1 MNKKAINTVKKYN
14 MLSKGDR
21 VLVAVSGGA
30 DSMALLEFFISIKDK
45 YDLNLCAAHIE
56 HGIRGEESLN
66 DALFVKEYCEKSGVK
81 LYMKS
86 INAPYLAKKADM
98 GVEEYSRQARY
109 DFFSTIPCD
118 KIATAHNLTDN
129 AETLLFR
136 LARGTG
142 LKGACAIPPLRDKI
156 IRPFIEISSDEI
168 RAWCNDNNIAY
179 RIDSTNKD
187 DTYSRNLIRL
197 QMLPLFQRLNNGYLE
212 NINDFISDVNDD
224 YSFIMNEAQ
233 KAYNISVVNNEIELN
248 KLNLLDN
255 AIKKRVIKLYFENNN
270 LNLDRIHL
278 QNINKITQKSGKIQI
293 KNDLYAI
300 SAKGKLR
307 IANLKNSPKL
317 DEIVTEILN
326 INEFSDKN
334 IDFYCDC
341 DKIIG
346 SVTIRK
352 RLPGDSL
359 KPAGRN
365 VSKTLKK
372 LFNEAA
378 YPIEKRNGDIV
389 VCDDKGIIG
398 IIGLC
403 ADDRV
408 KKDCNTE
415 NVFIIK
421 LPSED

>member
-56 HGIRGEESLN
+56 HGIRGEESLS

-86 INAPYLAKKADM
+86 INAPYLAKKAGM

-142 LKGACAIPPLRDKI
+142 LKGACAIPPVRNKI

-168 RAWCNDNNIAY
+168 RAWCNDNNIPY

-233 KAYNISVVNNEIELN
+233 KAYNI
-248 KLNLLDN
+248 
-255 AIKKRVIKLYFENNN
+255 KLYFENNN

-307 IANLKNSPKL
+307 LANLKNSPKL

-352 RLPGDSL
+352 RFPGDSL
-359 KPAGRN
+359 NPAGRN
-365 VSKTLKK
+365 VNKTLKK

-389 VCDDKGIIG
+389 VCDDKGVIG

>member
-1 MNKKAINTVKKYN
+1 MDVSQYLEIFIDESAEHLQTLSDCIMELEKEPDNKDVINEIF
-14 MLSKGDR
+14 R
-21 VLVAVSGGA
+21 
-30 DSMALLEFFISIKDK
+30 
-45 YDLNLCAAHIE
+45 AAH
-56 HGIRGEESLN
+56 SLKGMAGTMGFKRMQHLTHDMEN
-66 DALFVKEYCEKSGVK
+66 VFQEVRSEKIQVDSQ
-81 LYMKS
+81 M
-86 INAPYLAKKADM
+86 ID
-98 GVEEYSRQARY
+98 
-109 DFFSTIPCD
+109 
-118 KIATAHNLTDN
+118 
-129 AETLLFR
+129 LLFKC
-136 LARGTG
+136 LD
-142 LKGACAIPPLRDKI
+142 AID
-156 IRPFIEISSDEI
+156 
-168 RAWCNDNNIAY
+168 
-179 RIDSTNKD
+179 
-187 DTYSRNLIRL
+187 
-197 QMLPLFQRLNNGYLE
+197 GYLE

-255 AIKKRVIKLYFENNN
+255 SIKKRVIKLYFENNN
-270 LNLDRIHL
+270 LSLDRIHL
-278 QNINKITQKSGKIQI
+278 QNVNKITQKSGKIQI

-326 INEFSDKN
+326 INEFNDKN

-365 VSKTLKK
+365 VNKTLKK
-372 LFNEAA
+372 LFNETA

>member
-1 MNKKAINTVKKYN
+1 
-14 MLSKGDR
+14 
-21 VLVAVSGGA
+21 
-30 DSMALLEFFISIKDK
+30 
-45 YDLNLCAAHIE
+45 
-56 HGIRGEESLN
+56 
-66 DALFVKEYCEKSGVK
+66 
-81 LYMKS
+81 
-86 INAPYLAKKADM
+86 
-98 GVEEYSRQARY
+98 
-109 DFFSTIPCD
+109 
-118 KIATAHNLTDN
+118 
-129 AETLLFR
+129 
-136 LARGTG
+136 
-142 LKGACAIPPLRDKI
+142 
-156 IRPFIEISSDEI
+156 
-168 RAWCNDNNIAY
+168 
-179 RIDSTNKD
+179 
-187 DTYSRNLIRL
+187 
-197 QMLPLFQRLNNGYLE
+197 MLPLFQRLNNRYLE

-270 LNLDRIHL
+270 LYLDRIHL

-365 VSKTLKK
+365 VNKLLKSFLTKRLIRLKK
-372 LFNEAA
+372 ETAILLFVTIRVLSALSGFVLMTES
-378 YPIEKRNGDIV
+378 KRIV
-389 VCDDKGIIG
+389 ILKMF
-398 IIGLC
+398 
-403 ADDRV
+403 
-408 KKDCNTE
+408 
-415 NVFIIK
+415 FIIK

>member
-1 MNKKAINTVKKYN
+1 MKQKIIETIKKYN
-14 MLSKGDR
+14 LINSGDKI
-21 VLVAVSGGA
+21 VLGVSGGQ
-30 DSMALLEFFISIKDK
+30 DSIAMLDILNQLKDEMNFEI
-45 YDLNLCAAHIE
+45 YVVHVNHN
-56 HGIRGEESLN
+56 IRGKDADEDEEY
-66 DALFVKEYCEKSGVK
+66 VKKYCEKSGVK

-86 INAPYLAKKADM
+86 INAPYLAKKAGM

-129 AETLLFR
+129 VETLLFR

-142 LKGACAIPPLRDKI
+142 LKGACAIPPVRDKI

-233 KAYNISVVNNEIELN
+233 KAYNISVVKNEIELN

-326 INEFSDKN
+326 INEFNDKN

-365 VSKTLKK
+365 VNKTLKK
-372 LFNEAA
+372 LFNETA

>member
-1 MNKKAINTVKKYN
+1 MNNKAINTVEKYN

-30 DSMALLEFFISIKDK
+30 DSIALLEFFISIKDK
-45 YDLNLCAAHIE
+45 YDLSLCAAHVE
-56 HGIRGEESLN
+56 HGIRGNESVS
-66 DALFVKEYCEKSGVK
+66 DALFVKDYCEKSGIK
-81 LYMKS
+81 LYTKS
-86 INAPYLAKKADM
+86 INAPYLAKRAGM
-98 GVEEYSRQARY
+98 GVEEYSRKARY

-129 AETLLFR
+129 VETLLFR

-142 LKGACAIPPLRDKI
+142 LKGACAIPPVRDKI
-156 IRPFIEISSDEI
+156 IRPFIEISSAEI
-168 RAWCNDNNIAY
+168 RAWCNDNNIPY
-179 RIDSTNKD
+179 RTDSTNKD

-197 QMLPLFQRLNNGYLE
+197 QMLPIFERLNEGYQE

-224 YSFIMNEAQ
+224 YSFIISQAK
-233 KAYNISVVNNEIELN
+233 KAYNEAVVNNEIELS

-270 LNLDRIHL
+270 VNLDRTHL
-278 QNINKITQKSGKIQI
+278 KNVLDITEKSGKVQI
-293 KNDLYAI
+293 KNNLYAV
-300 SAKGKLR
+300 SAKGKIR
-307 IANLKNSPKL
+307 IADLEKSLKK
-317 DEIVTEILN
+317 DEFVTEILN
-326 INEFSDKN
+326 INEFKGEN

-352 RLPGDSL
+352 RLPGDSF

-365 VSKTLKK
+365 VTKTLKK
-372 LFNEAA
+372 LFNETA

-389 VCDDKGIIG
+389 VCDDEGIIG

-403 ADDRV
+403 ACDRV
-408 KKDCNTE
+408 KKDCNTK
-415 NVFIIK
+415 NIFIIK

>member
-1 MNKKAINTVKKYN
+1 MNKKAINTVEKYN

-56 HGIRGEESLN
+56 HGIRGEESLS

-86 INAPYLAKKADM
+86 INAPYLAKKAGM

-142 LKGACAIPPLRDKI
+142 LKGACAIPPVRDKI

-248 KLNLLDN
+248 KLNLLDE

-270 LNLDRIHL
+270 LNLDRIHFKGYAF
-278 QNINKITQKSGKIQI
+278 QIEMKFTAYKCGYKIVEVPIIFINRVLGTSKMNSSIFGEALFGVLKLKWWSLFRKYPQKGSRKAITG
-293 KNDLYAI
+293 
-300 SAKGKLR
+300 
-307 IANLKNSPKL
+307 
-317 DEIVTEILN
+317 
-326 INEFSDKN
+326 
-334 IDFYCDC
+334 
-341 DKIIG
+341 
-346 SVTIRK
+346 
-352 RLPGDSL
+352 
-359 KPAGRN
+359 
-365 VSKTLKK
+365 
-372 LFNEAA
+372 
-378 YPIEKRNGDIV
+378 
-389 VCDDKGIIG
+389 
-398 IIGLC
+398 
-403 ADDRV
+403 
-408 KKDCNTE
+408 
-415 NVFIIK
+415 
-421 LPSED
+421 